1 MISYAHLN
9 SKEVFCANLVWLLHL
24 AGYQKNWTWFL
35 VLSVAVWFADWNLYN
50 IKANFLQPLSVL
62 KISFFLTQ
70 AYFRQYVM
78 DTLESWYWPH
88 LGCSGSPFINSMTGA
103 ELIKF
108 FSLVFKSYVNNKIYL
123 HVVVSYKHILYTGS
137 SYKIEQYFVCYSFL
151 FYLQI
156 KLGTCTGYIFNK
168 CVNYV
173 NKNLW
178 CDLKH
183 TSNISQRIFIKES
196 YCKFFKTSFQSL
208 INKTFSR
215 YTK

>member
-1 MISYAHLN
+1 MNETAILFYNYLSIYKKLLFFSVYNSTTFFVNLWGDGNMISYAHLN
-9 SKEVFCANLVWLLHL
+9 SKEVFCANLVWLPHL

-62 KISFFLTQ
+62 KISFFFKQ

-88 LGCSGSPFINSMTGA
+88 LGCSVSPFINSMTGA

-123 HVVVSYKHILYTGS
+123 HVVVY
-137 SYKIEQYFVCYSFL
+137 
-151 FYLQI
+151 
-156 KLGTCTGYIFNK
+156 
-168 CVNYV
+168 
-173 NKNLW
+173 
-178 CDLKH
+178 
-183 TSNISQRIFIKES
+183 
-196 YCKFFKTSFQSL
+196 
-208 INKTFSR
+208 
-215 YTK
+215 

>member
-62 KISFFLTQ
+62 KISFFFKQ

-103 ELIKF
+103 ELIDHF
-108 FSLVFKSYVNNKIYL
+108 EHLEYNNHHCLWLITQ
-123 HVVVSYKHILYTGS
+123 SIMCRHIW
-137 SYKIEQYFVCYSFL
+137 I
-151 FYLQI
+151 I
-156 KLGTCTGYIFNK
+156 K
-168 CVNYV
+168 
-173 NKNLW
+173 KNP
-178 CDLKH
+178 
-183 TSNISQRIFIKES
+183 NF
-196 YCKFFKTSFQSL
+196 
-208 INKTFSR
+208 
-215 YTK
+215 